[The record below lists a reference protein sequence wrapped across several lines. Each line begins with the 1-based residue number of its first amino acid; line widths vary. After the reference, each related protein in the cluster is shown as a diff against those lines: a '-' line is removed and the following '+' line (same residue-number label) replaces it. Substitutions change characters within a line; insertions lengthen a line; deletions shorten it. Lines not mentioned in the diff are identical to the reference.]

1 MFDIGFWEIVLI
13 SVIGLIVLGPE
24 RLPVAIRTVLR
35 WVRTVKGA
43 ANSMKNEI
51 SQELKIHEM
60 HENLRK
66 AEQQGMQD
74 ISPELTESVE
84 SLKQAAQSV
93 TRPYAKSVPETETL
107 AVSQAPV
114 PSSSVSADVS
124 TPNTSPQADVQEKK

>member
-35 WVRTVKGA
+35 WVRIVKGA

-124 TPNTSPQADVQEKK
+124 TPNTSPHADVQEKK